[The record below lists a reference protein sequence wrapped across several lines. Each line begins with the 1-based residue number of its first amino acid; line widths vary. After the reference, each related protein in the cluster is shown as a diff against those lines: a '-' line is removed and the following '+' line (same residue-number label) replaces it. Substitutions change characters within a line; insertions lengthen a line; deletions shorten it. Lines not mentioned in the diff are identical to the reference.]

1 MILRPITSLI
11 KFNQSKTKKPFFESF
26 KFIAWYLFKIL
37 FFNTPIPWPYILKI
51 KLLKIFGAKIGKKLI
66 IKPRVNIH
74 FPWNLK
80 IGDYCWLGEEVNIIN
95 FENIEIGSNVCI
107 SQQVFLCSSSHDFR
121 KDYFPYRHSPIKIKD
136 GVWLQARVFVAPG
149 TTIEEEV
156 IVYPNTLAKGLLKAN
171 TIYADSKIKVIGK
184 RWKDKE

>member
-11 KFNQSKTKKPFFESF
+11 KFNQFKTKKPFFESF

-80 IGDYCWLGEEVNIIN
+80 IGDNTVIGWGVKLYCLGKIK
-95 FENIEIGSNVCI
+95 IGNNVVI
-107 SQQVFLCSSSHDFR
+107 SQGAHLCAGSHKFEDQSFELLKSDIIISDNSWLAAECFVGNGVHVGEKSIIGARSVVFSDVLPNEVVVGNPA
-121 KDYFPYRHSPIKIKD
+121 KKIKN
-136 GVWLQARVFVAPG
+136 L
-149 TTIEEEV
+149 
-156 IVYPNTLAKGLLKAN
+156 
-171 TIYADSKIKVIGK
+171 
-184 RWKDKE
+184 